1 MVYFPTALEFVSKKS
16 PHHITT
22 SAWDIICYH
31 VIFLILISYVQFFPD
46 ILSLFLSLFRKSWM
60 NRISAI
66 LCLLDEYLGTGFGA
80 WGWFFFAK
88 WLTAKSCFAAPWRV
102 HFIWHLIRLVIFP
115 CQSLRIE
122 LIILNEY
129 WFIKTKLALGL
140 RLS

>member
-80 WGWFFFAK
+80 WGWFSFAK
-88 WLTAKSCFAAPWRV
+88 WLTAKSCFAAPWRA

>member
-16 PHHITT
+16 PHHII
-22 SAWDIICYH
+22 SALDIICYH
-31 VIFLILISYVQFFPD
+31 LIFLILTSYVQFFPD
-46 ILSLFLSLFRKSWM
+46 ILSLFLSLYRKSWM

-66 LCLLDEYLGTGFGA
+66 LCLLYEYLGTGFGA
-80 WGWFFFAK
+80 WGWFSFAK

-129 WFIKTKLALGL
+129 WFIKIKLALGL